1 MIGLQLVSTSTL
13 LRAYV
18 SVNGLIEQE
27 KSYRWR
33 LSGSFPKNQ

>member
-1 MIGLQLVSTSTL
+1 MIDLQLASTPAL

-18 SVNGLIEQE
+18 SVDGLIEQE

-33 LSGSFPKNQ
+33 LSGSFPESQ